1 MTKEV
6 LVSIKGLQLT
16 PEDMEEAI
24 EVIAPGEYYYRSDK
38 HFILYDE
45 IAEDTAEVTKN
56 IIKAAEGYM
65 EVTKKGPSTVHM
77 TFEAGKKTV
86 TYYYTP
92 FGGLHIGID
101 TKKVVVE
108 ETEDKISINAMY
120 DLEINYEFV
129 AACNITVEV
138 DAKNSKE
145 FKIIK
150 E

>member
-1 MTKEV
+1 
-6 LVSIKGLQLT
+6 
-16 PEDMEEAI
+16 
-24 EVIAPGEYYYRSDK
+24 
-38 HFILYDE
+38 
-45 IAEDTAEVTKN
+45 
-56 IIKAAEGYM
+56 
-65 EVTKKGPSTVHM
+65 M